1 MENSAQT
8 SFRFSPVSFR
18 APRLGRLKGAWMVGA
33 GAGAWGQELGGG
45 GGGVMGGG
53 GEAMPA
59 LMAMVQLK
67 LKTQC
72 SSPPQ

>member
-1 MENSAQT
+1 
-8 SFRFSPVSFR
+8 
-18 APRLGRLKGAWMVGA
+18 MVGA
-33 GAGAWGQELGGG
+33 GAGARGQERGGG
-45 GGGVMGGG
+45 WGGLTGG